1 MKVDPKKDY
10 YRILEVG
17 PGAGPRTI
25 RAAYR
30 RLSKTYHP
38 DVSEATQPT
47 RKKQEVNETYSA
59 LADPSAKHAY
69 DALRARAASLRVEHA
84 PPPSAAKPPPPTR
97 GASSSPPS
105 ATSKQPG
112 PEHRRA
118 TTGASARLNWL
129 ACSPW
134 PTVGM
139 ILFMLLVLLPA
150 IVFIPRDNH
159 WALPLEVCVVWLT
172 AMLSTVTVAV
182 YFGRQGS

>member
-84 PPPSAAKPPPPTR
+84 PPPSPLAALLVAHPLQRPSSLGPSTAVPPP
-97 GASSSPPS
+97 APP
-105 ATSKQPG
+105 PG
-112 PEHRRA
+112 
-118 TTGASARLNWL
+118 
-129 ACSPW
+129 
-134 PTVGM
+134 
-139 ILFMLLVLLPA
+139 
-150 IVFIPRDNH
+150 
-159 WALPLEVCVVWLT
+159 
-172 AMLSTVTVAV
+172 
-182 YFGRQGS
+182 